1 MQNYKSA
8 DIRNVCL
15 IGHSSDGKTSLAE
28 SMLFLSKATDRL
40 GKISDKNTVCDYDGD
55 MIIFKGHLYYVEP
68 YTGYIKHIRVASAED
83 YQTYISSQT
92 SKGV

>member
-1 MQNYKSA
+1 MFIGPFKKRKILRSA
-8 DIRNVCL
+8 
-15 IGHSSDGKTSLAE
+15 E
-28 SMLFLSKATDRL
+28 
-40 GKISDKNTVCDYDGD
+40 ISGIDNDGD

-92 SKGV
+92 SKEV